1 MVEVRITYA
10 SRVFS
15 FPDREV
21 SVEDIADVMS
31 RTSTG
36 RSVSFSNLL
45 FPVDVA
51 ALVNDGHDLSR
62 ATGEVLV
69 DGVTIMSGMIS
80 EPEYGRAG
88 EPVALTVSDDPYNDR
103 GLVPKNIV
111 YTYTIASVGVTD
123 AGATVPMVFGRPCL
137 WTDLNGDVQSRAGSP
152 APVLQ
157 RTTAGEARWLLIG
170 DAPVDGLTHAGI
182 IDSKGKRERFP
193 LTGVTGTGLPRDGS
207 IECYIALASV
217 IGLTEED
224 APYYVDYQAWSTTPY
239 ARGRDG
245 RAGELIAFLLSKS
258 TLTVDW
264 GRFDAARGMLNRFLL
279 AGYFDSPASPWQLIN
294 DHLNPILPI
303 SWLSG
308 VDGIYPIA
316 WDLNAAPTAQINNES
331 RVSSVTYEGDA
342 GDVVNHVVLKYTR
355 AAHNKTYRRHMTVRD
370 ELSIANYGEA
380 SEVITCDVCS
390 DKDTANRIARHILA
404 TRAWVHRS
412 VSYEMENP
420 PPVGSIVSVT
430 DDDLALT
437 NHAAIVRGVTHN
449 NTNAARVDVL
459 LITKGT

>member
-15 FPDREV
+15 FPDRDV

-36 RSVSFSNLL
+36 RSVSFSSLL

-51 ALVNDGHDLSR
+51 ALVNAGHDLSR
-62 ATGEVLV
+62 ATGQVLV
-69 DGVTIMSGMIS
+69 DGVVIMSGMVS
-80 EPEYGRAG
+80 EPEYGREG
-88 EPVALTVSDDPYNDR
+88 EPVSLTVSDDPYNDR
-103 GLVPKNIV
+103 GLLPTNVV
-111 YTYTIASVGVTD
+111 YTYTLTSVGVTD
-123 AGATVPMVFGRPCL
+123 AGATVPMVFGRPAV

-152 APVLQ
+152 APVLS
-157 RTTAGEARWLLIG
+157 RTTAGVAYWLLIG

-224 APYYVDYQAWSTTPY
+224 APYYVDYQEYSGNY

-245 RAGELIAFLLSKS
+245 RAGELIAFLLSRS
-258 TLTVDW
+258 TLTIDW
-264 GRFDAARGMLNRFLL
+264 GRFDAARSELNEYLL

-316 WDLNAAPTAQINNES
+316 WDLTAAPTAQIKNES
-331 RVSSVTYEGDA
+331 RVSPVTYEGDA
-342 GDVVNHVVLKYTR
+342 GDIVNQVIIKYTR
-355 AAHNKTYRRHMTVRD
+355 AAHNDTYRQQTTLRD

-380 SEVITCDVCS
+380 SETITCDVCS
-390 DKDTANRIARHILA
+390 DKATAYRIARHILA
-404 TRAWVHRS
+404 TRAWVHRA
-412 VSYEMENP
+412 VTYEMENP
-420 PPVGSIVSVT
+420 PAVGSIVSVT
-430 DDDLALT
+430 DDDLSLT
-437 NHAAIVRGVTHN
+437 NHDAIVRGVTYD